1 MNNQK
6 EKSTFIQSI
15 TILAVGSILVVS
27 LMYVAIPLSPALEN
41 EFHATVDQTVWVNSA
56 YGISYAIGCL
66 IFGIFSDRYH
76 RKSILLIG
84 LAALTM
90 TTLAV
95 SFSSSLEWLITLR
108 ILQGI
113 IAASFPVI
121 SIAYISDVISL
132 RYRPLAISILSSSF
146 LLSGILGQL
155 YGQAMGDWLGWRE
168 VFVFLAIAL
177 VLILF
182 SFPFLPKGVI
192 PTREYSFYQV
202 MKHMIRVFKIP
213 ALVLSFLIMAI
224 IFSSFVTFYFGLG
237 LFVKQKFDMGSQGL
251 MWIRVAGIPSILL
264 SLLAS
269 SFIKHFG
276 ARQVLITGLLTT
288 GIGLTIGTAAE
299 SIPTLIIAS
308 IIFVMGIAVANPS
321 VIVIVSELAGKT
333 RGSAVAINAFFAFVG
348 ASSGS
353 LVAVYIKSFSF
364 LCLALALILLLAVII
379 TLVFIRIKDSHSKEK
394 LSIGR

>member
-1 MNNQK
+1 MHIYK
-6 EKSTFIQSI
+6 ERNTFIQSI
-15 TILAVGSILVVS
+15 TILAVSSILVVS
-27 LMYVAIPLSPALEN
+27 LMYVAIPLIPALEN
-41 EFHATVDQTVWVNSA
+41 EFHATVNQTVWVNSI

-66 IFGIFSDRYH
+66 IFGIFSDRFH
-76 RKSILLIG
+76 RKSILFLG
-84 LAALTM
+84 LAALTI

-108 ILQGI
+108 VIQGV
-113 IAASFPVI
+113 IASSVPVI
-121 SIAYISDVISL
+121 SIAYINDVVSQ
-132 RYRPLAISILSSSF
+132 RYRSLAISILSSSF

-155 YGQAMGDWLGWRE
+155 YGQAIGNWLGWRG
-168 VFVFLAIAL
+168 VFVILAIAYG
-177 VLILF
+177 LILF
-182 SFPFLPKGVI
+182 SFPLLPKGAI
-192 PTREYSFYQV
+192 PTKEYSFNQ
-202 MKHMIRVFKIP
+202 MMNHMIRVFKIS
-213 ALVLSFLIMAI
+213 ALVLSFFIMAI
-224 IFSSFVTFYFGLG
+224 IFLSFVTFYSGLG
-237 LFVKQKFDMGSQGL
+237 LFIKQKFDMGNQGL

-264 SLLAS
+264 SLFAS

-299 SIPTLIIAS
+299 SIPTLAIAS

-333 RGSAVAINAFFAFVG
+333 RGSAVAINAFFAFAG